1 MTPLQLLLLALP
13 ATILASNTITI
24 SYQSYSNSYYS
35 GQVNVV
41 KTAPEEE
48 PEYVTSFYKRVKD
61 KRKKMFG
68 KQLMQ
73 HDTIERRK
81 NLDHSLD
88 HYFDHQLS
96 SKLVS
101 KPKPVAAHHPNDH
114 AEAAREKPKNE
125 KAKKEKVVAPIK
137 KLCPAR
143 SVRGGASGLMSKPS
157 SAAGASGRQHLH
169 HHVAD
174 DFSDNGHPSSQTHPK
189 RQAKQGHNHGH
200 HPRSDHHLNR
210 HHGNSK
216 QHAARASRVEEEY
229 DDFEAEEA

>member
-125 KAKKEKVVAPIK
+125 KAKK
-137 KLCPAR
+137 R
-143 SVRGGASGLMSKPS
+143 R
-157 SAAGASGRQHLH
+157 
-169 HHVAD
+169 
-174 DFSDNGHPSSQTHPK
+174 
-189 RQAKQGHNHGH
+189 
-200 HPRSDHHLNR
+200 
-210 HHGNSK
+210 
-216 QHAARASRVEEEY
+216 
-229 DDFEAEEA
+229 